1 MIFSTKIF
9 TMGKVACYNAL
20 KPPGGEMFGR
30 EKAGKRQAGTA
41 GCRGRSASWR
51 EGRTSYKIKDW
62 GWRVAFWP
70 ASPKCRLFYTD
81 KRLFRLCNVD
91 LYCSGVFLSDR
102 RHASGDCLCK
112 EPCCFFFVG
121 AADENFAAVDE
132 MEGIAHK
139 RKDFRGVY
147 PKALVAVDK
156 GMLLQSGQ
164 KLLGRLSSEDR
175 IVELDYLCLMSC
187 PLQI

>member
-1 MIFSTKIF
+1 MARKYRVTVNGKAYDVDVEE
-9 TMGKVACYNAL
+9 MGAGAPAAAL
-20 KPPGGEMFGR
+20 PT
-30 EKAGKRQAGTA
+30 ANCQAGTT
-41 GCRGRSASWR
+41 GCIGRSASWR
-51 EGRTSYKIKDW
+51 EGRSSHKIKNW
-62 GWRVAFWP
+62 GWRVIDLP
-70 ASPKCRLFYTD
+70 APIAACFARTKGSSDFAMLTCIAL
-81 KRLFRLCNVD
+81 
-91 LYCSGVFLSDR
+91 GIFLSDR

-156 GMLLQSGQ
+156 GMPLQSG
-164 KLLGRLSSEDR
+164 
-175 IVELDYLCLMSC
+175 
-187 PLQI
+187 

>member
-1 MIFSTKIF
+1 
-9 TMGKVACYNAL
+9 MGKVACYNAL

-70 ASPKCRLFYTD
+70 ASPNCRLFYTD

-91 LYCSGVFLSDR
+91 LYCSGGISIGPETCFR
-102 RHASGDCLCK
+102 RL
-112 EPCCFFFVG
+112 
-121 AADENFAAVDE
+121 
-132 MEGIAHK
+132 
-139 RKDFRGVY
+139 
-147 PKALVAVDK
+147 
-156 GMLLQSGQ
+156 
-164 KLLGRLSSEDR
+164 
-175 IVELDYLCLMSC
+175 
-187 PLQI
+187 PLQRAVLLLFCGCG

>member
-1 MIFSTKIF
+1 
-9 TMGKVACYNAL
+9 MGKMACYNAL
-20 KPPGGEMFGR
+20 KTRGGER
-30 EKAGKRQAGTA
+30 CSDGKKRV
-41 GCRGRSASWR
+41 RGRREPPDAEGDQLRGVRGVLRIKSKIGAGGSHFGLPAPSAACFTQTKGYSDFAMM
-51 EGRTSYKIKDW
+51 TCI
-62 GWRVAFWP
+62 A
-70 ASPKCRLFYTD
+70 L
-81 KRLFRLCNVD
+81 
-91 LYCSGVFLSDR
+91 GVFLSDR

-164 KLLGRLSSEDR
+164 KLLGRLSAEHR